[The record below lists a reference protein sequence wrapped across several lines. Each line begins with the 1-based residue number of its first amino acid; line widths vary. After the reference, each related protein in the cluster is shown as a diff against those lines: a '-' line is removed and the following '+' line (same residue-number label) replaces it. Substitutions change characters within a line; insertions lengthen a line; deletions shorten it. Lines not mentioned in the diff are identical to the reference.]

1 MYLSLSVYT
10 YIYIY
15 ICPVVQA
22 DRRDRH
28 GAAEEAPGARGG
40 LSSSSDYYYYC
51 CYYHYIYIYIYVY
64 IDLTYLYTIIII
76 SIIKP
81 RPLTT
86 APGAR
91 GGLSSTSIH
100 IPSHILWYGNGSSS
114 VTCTLTIYFMV
125 YYGELTMVHCNTPGD
140 RGGLSSSSSM
150 VIVIVQW

>member
-28 GAAEEAPGARGG
+28 GAAEE
-40 LSSSSDYYYYC
+40 
-51 CYYHYIYIYIYVY
+51 
-64 IDLTYLYTIIII
+64 
-76 SIIKP
+76 
-81 RPLTT
+81 